1 MTNDQTLEYQKLR
14 DEYSLLANMI
24 ATTVSFSVG
33 ACVVVF
39 GLIVNSINPRIF
51 FFFLPLLIIY
61 PACYIIISRLQSI
74 VRLAAYIYVFL
85 ESQGDL
91 KYETRYLKFKVKS
104 KSKLVF
110 SQTVLLIY
118 LGLIII
124 DIAISVSKNF
134 ISSRD
139 ICFYIASLTIFGHIF
154 YLMRVDWRGRF
165 IKYWQEVKSE
175 ENNAS

>member
-1 MTNDQTLEYQKLR
+1 MNDDQKLEYQKLR

-24 ATTVSFSVG
+24 ATTVTFSVG

-39 GLIVNSINPRIF
+39 GLIINSLNPRIF

-61 PACYIIISRLQSI
+61 PSCYIIISRLQSI
-74 VRLAAYIYVFL
+74 VRLAAYIFVFL
-85 ESQGDL
+85 EQEGGL
-91 KYETRYLKFKVKS
+91 RYETRYLKFKTKS

-134 ISSRD
+134 ISCRD
-139 ICFYIASLTIFGHIF
+139 IWFYITSLGIFGHIF
-154 YLMRVDWRGRF
+154 YLMRIDWRARF
-165 IKYWQEVKSE
+165 INYWQMIKTE
-175 ENNAS
+175 ESNVS